1 MENSTEKPTIV
12 VNGNGNQIGKCYTE
26 PMGAKIR
33 LVLLSLGFALGIV
46 VSCIVYVVVVL
57 FCE

>member
-12 VNGNGNQIGKCYTE
+12 VKGNGNQIGKCYSE
-26 PMGAKIR
+26 PMGSKTR
-33 LVLLSLGFALGIV
+33 LVLLGLGFALGV
-46 VSCIVYVVVVL
+46 VCTCIVYIVVVL

>member
-12 VNGNGNQIGKCYTE
+12 VKGNGNQIGKCYSE
-26 PMGAKIR
+26 PMGSKTR

-46 VSCIVYVVVVL
+46 CTCIIYIVVVL
-57 FCE
+57 FCQ